1 MSKTV
6 FPTWLRDNP
15 PKDRQFR
22 ALAYNADCRDSSGF
36 VRVVAEWDGNADEW
50 RPVEVSRR
58 APHRNQARDTGLDRT
73 AALRTGASVYRV
85 LSMGSA

>member
-50 RPVEVSRR
+50 RPVEV
-58 APHRNQARDTGLDRT
+58 PGEPLTGTKLEILGWT
-73 AALRTGASVYRV
+73 ELP
-85 LSMGSA
+85 L